1 VITIAHTATVPPEVS
16 GFILH
21 DDNVVI
27 PPRSGIRLRVLP
39 PAARFDIDDV
49 PAAAE
54 ESEQPVPERGAEVD
68 NNEVVIDGVKLDSN
82 SPLKTLAAACESLG
96 ISRRGGKAKCLERLW
111 DHFQTQELIAAHGA
125 QHQLRGDLARPVHYQ
140 SVLAEPREKRIAD
153 HNLVHQFFAAWCEVC
168 IANKS
173 QQEGHP
179 ARQGEPAGA
188 HTCVS
193 FYFGFASRTEH
204 EPKVCGPFVHDHYSG
219 AKTCDKILH
228 APKGSYAIRSRTST
242 SSSKSPML
250 GPGAS

>member
-1 VITIAHTATVPPEVS
+1 MITIAHTATVPPEVS

-140 SVLAEPREKRIAD
+140 SVLVEPSEKRIAN

-193 FYFGFASRTEH
+193 FISVLHQEQSMNQ
-204 EPKVCGPFVHDHYSG
+204 KFVVPLFMITIQVLKLVTKYCMHQKGHTQLDLELQH
-219 AKTCDKILH
+219 LH
-228 APKGSYAIRSRTST
+228 P
-242 SSSKSPML
+242 SPL
-250 GPGAS
+250 C